1 MKEKIFETQC
11 GAIHY
16 WINMEQ
22 GSEKIALIFLPGL
35 TADHRLFEKQ
45 IEFFERKYNVLVWDA
60 PGHAKSWPFQFDFSL
75 MDKAKWLDEIF
86 CLENIQNPVIIG
98 QSMGGYV
105 GQAYSE
111 LFPNKLKGFV
121 YIDSAPLQR
130 KYVTEIEL
138 WLLKKMEPVYRYYPW
153 KSLLK
158 SGTEGIATSVYGR
171 KLMYDMMMTY
181 DGNQKRYAKIA
192 GHGFKILAEAMEADL
207 PYKINCPAQLI
218 CGEEDHA
225 GSCIR
230 YNKAWHKNTGIPLAW
245 IKDAGHNSN
254 TDAPE
259 EVNSLI
265 VKLINRI

>member
-98 QSMGGYV
+98 NPWAVMLVRRIRSC
-105 GQAYSE
+105 
-111 LFPNKLKGFV
+111 FP
-121 YIDSAPLQR
+121 
-130 KYVTEIEL
+130 
-138 WLLKKMEPVYRYYPW
+138 
-153 KSLLK
+153 
-158 SGTEGIATSVYGR
+158 TS
-171 KLMYDMMMTY
+171 
-181 DGNQKRYAKIA
+181 
-192 GHGFKILAEAMEADL
+192 
-207 PYKINCPAQLI
+207 
-218 CGEEDHA
+218 
-225 GSCIR
+225 
-230 YNKAWHKNTGIPLAW
+230 
-245 IKDAGHNSN
+245 
-254 TDAPE
+254 
-259 EVNSLI
+259 
-265 VKLINRI
+265 